1 MSQQHALRL
10 AQLHNREDA
19 IHHDLTT
26 QDKVRWRRTVELLV
40 EFRLQKLVKYISK
53 VLTNK
58 MLLIHIMLYG
68 T

>member
-26 QDKVRWRRTVELLV
+26 QDKVRWLSTVELLL
-40 EFRLQKLVKYISK
+40 EFRLQKLVQYI
-53 VLTNK
+53 LTNK
-58 MLLIHIMLYG
+58 MFLIHIMLYS

>member
-26 QDKVRWRRTVELLV
+26 QDKARWLSTVELLL
-40 EFRLQKLVKYISK
+40 EFRLQKLVQYI
-53 VLTNK
+53 LTNK
-58 MLLIHIMLYG
+58 MFLIHIMLYS